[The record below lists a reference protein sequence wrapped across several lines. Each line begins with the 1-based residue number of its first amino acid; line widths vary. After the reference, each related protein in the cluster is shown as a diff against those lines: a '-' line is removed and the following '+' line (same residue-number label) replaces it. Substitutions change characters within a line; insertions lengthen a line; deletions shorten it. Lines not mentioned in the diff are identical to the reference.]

1 MSTKQERMLKRIEK
15 HGENLSIIFP
25 ERTVHDPIEL
35 CKKLR
40 RLESKASRVALDLC
54 NGDTDQDS
62 ADAAFEKLEHAV
74 NAVLG
79 FARSDVP
86 VFINRDPRG
95 YALKIESEWTKVN
108 APRLYCDWGGYGIIA
123 PDLTPEGSINII
135 E

>member
-25 ERTVHDPIEL
+25 ERTVHDPIDL

-40 RLESKASRVALDLC
+40 RLEAKASRVALDLC
-54 NGDTDQDS
+54 NGDMDQAT
-62 ADAAFEKLEHAV
+62 ADEAFLKLEHAV

-95 YALKIESEWTKVN
+95 YALKIESEWVHDN
-108 APRLYCDWGGYGIIA
+108 APRLHHDWGGYGILA
-123 PDLTPEGSINII
+123 PDFSE
-135 E
+135 EA